1 MICPSTL
8 KTSFITSE
16 NKQIDVETM
25 LRIFKRVN
33 WKSKMPTKSGST
45 QNPQTRK
52 RMDILLAL
60 KYFFRKSS
68 KWLSLDHWCGLYCK
82 YNCKEYRT
90 IFQDLFVPILG
101 V

>member
-60 KYFFRKSS
+60 KYFFQKE
-68 KWLSLDHWCGLYCK
+68 LQVAFFGSLV
-82 YNCKEYRT
+82 R
-90 IFQDLFVPILG
+90 FILQI
-101 V
+101 